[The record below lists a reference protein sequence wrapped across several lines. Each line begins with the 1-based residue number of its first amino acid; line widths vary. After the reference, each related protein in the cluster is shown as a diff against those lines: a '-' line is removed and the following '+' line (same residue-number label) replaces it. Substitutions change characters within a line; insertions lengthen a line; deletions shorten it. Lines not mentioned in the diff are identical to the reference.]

1 MRYIARAGEPEF
13 QEPWPAVSVGF
24 LKPVLMFSA
33 RSQHVLWSGY
43 SSTVLLVKFWPWS
56 SNTHGFLRSK
66 QFLSVA
72 ELD

>member
-1 MRYIARAGEPEF
+1 MRYTTRVGDLEF
-13 QEPWPAVSVGF
+13 KELWPAVTVGF

-33 RSQHVLWSGY
+33 LSQYVLWSGY
-43 SSTVLLVKFWPWS
+43 SSTELFVKFWPWS
-56 SNTHGFLRSK
+56 SNVHGFLRSK